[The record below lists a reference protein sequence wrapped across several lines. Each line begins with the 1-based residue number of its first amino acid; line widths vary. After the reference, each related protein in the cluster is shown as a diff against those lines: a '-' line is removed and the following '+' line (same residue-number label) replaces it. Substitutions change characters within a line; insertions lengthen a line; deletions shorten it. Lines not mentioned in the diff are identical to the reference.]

1 MYARPR
7 FTIILVAALI
17 NAGCLMSVFTPEH
30 GYPDDWPA
38 LTRLAPGCTELDGT
52 YVNQGVAKAPDGTAV
67 PITLASLIPQ
77 RRHIDDLPDPFSP
90 PQDAAQADSVS
101 LKMQSATSVFSP
113 PYTRATISV
122 AGKTDSYKVESV
134 CKPEG
139 LLYVLDSADVGSLL
153 NIGLFVGGQTRV
165 FFTRGSDRSLIA
177 MIHDESG
184 GLIVVIPYYSAT
196 YTWARFQPGG
206 D

>member
-1 MYARPR
+1 MYAWPR
-7 FTIILVAALI
+7 FTIILIAAST
-17 NAGCLMSVFTPEH
+17 NTGCLMSVFTPEH

-38 LTRLAPGCTELDGT
+38 LARLGPGCSELDGT
-52 YVNQGVAKAPDGTAV
+52 YLNQGVAKAPDGAVV
-67 PITLASLIPQ
+67 PIALASLIPKQ
-77 RRHIDDLPDPFSP
+77 QHIDGQPDPSGP

-101 LKMQSATSVFSP
+101 LKMQSATSAFSL
-113 PYTRATISV
+113 PYTKATISV
-122 AGKTDSYKVESV
+122 AGKTDSYRVESI

-139 LLYVLDSADVGSLL
+139 LVYVLDSSTVG
-153 NIGLFVGGQTRV
+153 IPAVGLAGDQARV
-165 FFTRGSDRSLIA
+165 FLTRGQDGSLIA

>member
-1 MYARPR
+1 MYAWPR
-7 FTIILVAALI
+7 FTIILIAASI
-17 NAGCLMSVFTPEH
+17 STGCLMSVFTPEH

-38 LTRLAPGCTELDGT
+38 LTRLGPGCAELDGT
-52 YVNQGVAKAPDGTAV
+52 YLNQGVAKAPDGTVV

-77 RRHIDDLPDPFSP
+77 QQHIDHQPGPFGP

-101 LKMQSATSVFSP
+101 LKMQSATSAFSL
-113 PYTRATISV
+113 PYTKATISV
-122 AGKTDSYKVESV
+122 AGKTDSYRVESI

-139 LLYVLDSADVGSLL
+139 LVYVLDSSTVGIPA
-153 NIGLFVGGQTRV
+153 IGLAGDQARV
-165 FFTRGSDRSLIA
+165 FLTRGPDGSLIA